1 MKAVN
6 PIQDGTRDVGWA
18 KRLLPA
24 SFSPVTSTKVTIS
37 PKNFL
42 TFSFN
47 PFDRLMLNF
56 KFASSASPKLLN
68 LNQDHPNQSCSS
80 SKINQSINIGW

>member
-6 PIQDGTRDVGWA
+6 PIQDGTRGVGWA
-18 KRLLPA
+18 KRLLPT
-24 SFSPVTSTKVTIS
+24 SFSPATSAKVTIS
-37 PKNFL
+37 SQNLL

-47 PFDRLMLNF
+47 PFDRLILNF
-56 KFASSASPKLLN
+56 KFVSGASPKLLN